1 MCGRATEPNRG
12 LQATGALLLGYPI
25 VHLIAHVSPR
35 RAILLLALVFVPFWP
50 SLLVRT
56 VAPGILLTLIKVCH
70 IYDT

>member
-12 LQATGALLLGYPI
+12 LQAAGALLLGYPI
-25 VHLIAHVSPR
+25 AHYPR
-35 RAILLLALVFVPFWP
+35 ASLLLALVFVPFWT